1 MLTLW
6 HPRRDLFAR
15 SFDSLLEGF
24 NGHGGFAP
32 AVDLQHEEDRV
43 VLRADLPGVAEKD
56 IEVTVHD
63 GVLLLSGKREQT
75 TEDQGEGTY
84 HRERRFGSFQRQ
96 FRLGP
101 EIAADK
107 IEARYENGVLTVVLP
122 RREEA
127 KPRQIKVSAS

>member
-6 HPRRDLFAR
+6 NPRRDLFAR
-15 SFDSLLEGF
+15 SFDQLCEGF
-24 NGHGGFAP
+24 NGSSALAP
-32 AVDLQHEEDRV
+32 AVDLQQEEDRV

-75 TEDQGEGTY
+75 VEDKAKGTY

-101 EIAADK
+101 EIAAER
-107 IEARYENGVLTVVLP
+107 IEARHENGVLTVVLP
-122 RREEA
+122 KREEA
-127 KPRQIKVSAS
+127 RPRQIKVSAA